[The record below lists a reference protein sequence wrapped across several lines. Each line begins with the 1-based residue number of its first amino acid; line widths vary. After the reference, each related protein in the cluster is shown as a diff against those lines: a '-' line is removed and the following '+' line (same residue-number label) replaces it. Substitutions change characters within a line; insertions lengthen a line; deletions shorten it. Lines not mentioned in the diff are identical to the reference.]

1 MALYIFKIHR
11 LVHLTTK
18 KNEYISFFKNQLA
31 CDGKGA
37 QNETVTNKWTMLQM
51 KNITIMNV
59 EENN

>member
-18 KNEYISFFKNQLA
+18 KKWVYKFFKNQPA
-31 CDGKGA
+31 CGGEGA